1 MLYLPERFMTEAA
14 PPLISL
20 LICTRNRAPALGRCL
35 EAVQTELARA
45 PEISIEIV
53 LVDNG
58 SSDNTKLVIEN
69 WMQQCGRPVRSVF
82 EPRAGLSRARNAGL
96 AVARGSILAFTDDD
110 CCLGEGYFAA
120 LAECYSPFKG
130 AVVIGGLIELGDQ
143 SDLAMSIKT
152 DPRVSVFDGRDPGT
166 FIAGCNMTFSRAAWI
181 ALGPIDE
188 RLGAGTPLQ
197 AAEDTDYVYRAFL
210 AKIPVVYNPAFSVK
224 HFHGRRTLADAR
236 RLQHAYSVGAGAL
249 GAKYPDA
256 VFARQFRWNVKNA
269 LLEMMGGVRALKPNL
284 GLTSWRMAWGNVI
297 GAVRYRRSVQ

>member
-1 MLYLPERFMTEAA
+1 MTQPA

-20 LICTRNRAPALGRCL
+20 LICTRDRARALGRCL

-45 PEISIEIV
+45 PEISIEVV

-58 SSDNTKLVIEN
+58 SSDDTKLVIEK

-82 EPRAGLSRARNAGL
+82 EPRPGLSRARNAGL

-120 LAECYSPFKG
+120 LCECYSAFKG
-130 AVVIGGLIELGDQ
+130 AVVIGGRIELGDQ
-143 SDLAMSIKT
+143 ADLAMCIKT
-152 DPRVSVFDGRDPGT
+152 DASVSIFDGSDPGT
-166 FIAGCNMTFSRAAWI
+166 FVAGCNMTFSRDAWI

-188 RLGAGTPLQ
+188 RLGAGTPLE

-210 AKIPVVYNPAFSVK
+210 ANIPVVYNPALSVK
-224 HFHGRRTLADAR
+224 HFHGRRTSEDAR
-236 RLQHAYSVGAGAL
+236 KLQHAYSVGAGAL
-249 GAKYPDA
+249 SAKYPDA
-256 VFARQFRWNVKNA
+256 VFARQFSWNVKNA
-269 LLEMMGGVRALKPNL
+269 LLEMIGGVRALKPKF

-297 GAVRYRRSVQ
+297 GAARYRRLVQ